1 MTPTPVVVVGGYL
14 GAGKTTFINGIL
26 RVTDLRITVL
36 VNDFGSIN
44 IDASLI
50 RNSNGDTVELTN
62 GCVCCAVGDDLAAA
76 LLTIVDSPVR
86 PDLVL
91 IETSGVADPRI
102 ASTYAHIN
110 GLRAG
115 GIIVIVDGVQVEAQL
130 QNPLIGST
138 VRRQFEAADLL
149 LVSKCAGPVE
159 AIVSELLRSV
169 NPSAHVMV
177 ADDLDPRLIGSAKVK
192 PVTGR
197 PPAHDARHA
206 SRVENPVIG
215 NQQDALDWL
224 QSLEPHDV
232 RAKGVV
238 ATDTGNLLMERIGTH
253 CSVVVTTAPP
263 TNGVVVISAGEPA
276 GGT

>member
-14 GAGKTTFINGIL
+14 GAGKTTFINSIL
-26 RVTDLRITVL
+26 RVTDLRVTVL

-44 IDASLI
+44 VDASLI
-50 RNSNGDTVELTN
+50 RNSNGDTIELTN

-102 ASTYAHIN
+102 AATYAHID
-110 GLRAG
+110 GLRTG
-115 GIIVIVDGVQVEAQL
+115 GIIVIVDARNVGDQMRDR
-130 QNPLIGST
+130 LIAST
-138 VRRQFEAADLL
+138 VRRQVEAADLL
-149 LVSKCAGPVE
+149 LVSKCAGTVE
-159 AIVSELLRSV
+159 PIVSELLRSV
-169 NPSAHVMV
+169 NPAAPVFV
-177 ADDLDPRLIGSAKVK
+177 AEDFDPALIGSGSAR
-192 PVTGR
+192 PMTGR

-206 SRVENPVIG
+206 SRVENPVIC
-215 NQQDALDWL
+215 NRQEALHWL
-224 QSLEPHDV
+224 QSLESHDV

-238 ATDTGNLLMERIGTH
+238 ATDAGNLLMERIGTH
-253 CSVVVTTAPP
+253 CSVVVTTAPS

-276 GGT
+276 GHT

>member
-1 MTPTPVVVVGGYL
+1 
-14 GAGKTTFINGIL
+14 
-26 RVTDLRITVL
+26 
-36 VNDFGSIN
+36 
-44 IDASLI
+44 
-50 RNSNGDTVELTN
+50 
-62 GCVCCAVGDDLAAA
+62 
-76 LLTIVDSPVR
+76 
-86 PDLVL
+86 
-91 IETSGVADPRI
+91 
-102 ASTYAHIN
+102 
-110 GLRAG
+110 
-115 GIIVIVDGVQVEAQL
+115 
-130 QNPLIGST
+130 
-138 VRRQFEAADLL
+138 
-149 LVSKCAGPVE
+149 
-159 AIVSELLRSV
+159 
-169 NPSAHVMV
+169 
-177 ADDLDPRLIGSAKVK
+177 VK